1 MSLVN
6 QSLID
11 ELIKFRKILHQN
23 PELAF
28 DVANTSKLIA
38 KELQETGLE
47 VTTGVGRNGIVAS
60 LNKGSG
66 VSPIGF
72 RADMDALPITE
83 ANTFE
88 HASIS
93 AGKFHGCGHDGH
105 STMLLG
111 AAKLLAQT
119 DDLEREIHF
128 IFQPDEENGNGASA
142 MIGAGLFD
150 RFQMDAIYG
159 LHNLPGLAVGAFA
172 INPGAFCAFEDN
184 FKISVLGKGG
194 HSSMPEKV
202 IDPIVIGAKIV
213 SDLQSIVSRAIAP
226 SDHAVVSV
234 TDFRTDGARNVI
246 ATKVDI
252 TGDCRGFEE
261 HVSESIR
268 NQMEAIVR
276 NNCSAYGAEC
286 RFHYST
292 SFVPLINSSEHV
304 AICVAVANSL
314 PGATADALYGP
325 VSFSEDFAQMLVC
338 KPGAYILMG
347 NGEEHENYAQPLHN
361 SSYDFNDQALRF
373 GIEYWC
379 AMARHLP

>member
-128 IFQPDEENGNGASA
+128 IFNLMKKMA
-142 MIGAGLFD
+142 M
-150 RFQMDAIYG
+150 
-159 LHNLPGLAVGAFA
+159 
-172 INPGAFCAFEDN
+172 
-184 FKISVLGKGG
+184 
-194 HSSMPEKV
+194 
-202 IDPIVIGAKIV
+202 
-213 SDLQSIVSRAIAP
+213 
-226 SDHAVVSV
+226 
-234 TDFRTDGARNVI
+234 
-246 ATKVDI
+246 
-252 TGDCRGFEE
+252 
-261 HVSESIR
+261 
-268 NQMEAIVR
+268 VR
-276 NNCSAYGAEC
+276 
-286 RFHYST
+286 
-292 SFVPLINSSEHV
+292 V
-304 AICVAVANSL
+304 
-314 PGATADALYGP
+314 
-325 VSFSEDFAQMLVC
+325 Q
-338 KPGAYILMG
+338 
-347 NGEEHENYAQPLHN
+347 
-361 SSYDFNDQALRF
+361 
-373 GIEYWC
+373 
-379 AMARHLP
+379 